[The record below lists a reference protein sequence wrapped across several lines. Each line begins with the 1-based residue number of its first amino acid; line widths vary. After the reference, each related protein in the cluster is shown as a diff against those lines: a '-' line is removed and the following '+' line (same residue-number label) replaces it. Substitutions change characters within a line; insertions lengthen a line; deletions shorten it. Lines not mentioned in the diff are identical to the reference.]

1 MRLQEAADQCFVLLN
16 RHASLLLIANSRLS
30 PTGWQHEHDATQR
43 GLAHRAQ
50 AYSPKCPEGEFCEL
64 RFDGV
69 LRSSRQVLTDGI
81 LCAGGKRP
89 PASDLRAGGRR
100 EIIMRFM

>member
-50 AYSPKCPEGEFCEL
+50 AYSPKCPEGGFCEL

-69 LRSSRQVLTDGI
+69 LGSSASSLLKLQWALGAPVGSVPDRR
-81 LCAGGKRP
+81 KRHVRP
-89 PASDLRAGGRR
+89 R
-100 EIIMRFM
+100 EQ